1 MTNPTIFITGGTGL
15 IGRWTSARLS
25 ADGHKL
31 ALLVRNANLRQQ
43 DFFNWVTAHGGI
55 AENIQ
60 LIDGDLKKPDMGLS
74 KKTLESLLSIRQV
87 FHLGASFDWG
97 LARGAAHQ
105 INVGGT
111 NAVLEFAAN
120 LPDLDR
126 FVLVSGYMVAAKERW
141 APFGLV
147 KPDDISPMPV
157 SSNQLDRM
165 YQKLGS
171 YEASKLEADLLT
183 RQVCHDKQ
191 LPLTIINPATVIGNA
206 QNGELDQDLGFGAIA
221 QAIWRKMFTAI
232 PGSKPDWIPL
242 TTIDYVS
249 TFLAKAPFLAATCNN
264 EYTLLDESTPR
275 TSEMTAMVASH
286 LGRKAATRFI
296 PKNIMKFL
304 LRSGLEKLSGTSAES
319 LSFLESYYFDT
330 GPANKIA
337 AQINL
342 EKGDIRK
349 AILRTT
355 DQMAAHHF
363 GKSISPFK
371 AGTYRY
377 EEIAGSRTLIGG
389 NKKTAT
395 HVLLHGLPLNA
406 DSWHPILK
414 QMQAKA
420 LFADLPG
427 LARSV
432 NRFDI
437 RTTDW
442 MTSLC
447 NELQE
452 TPLIIGHSLGTS
464 IAVDYAYKYPDRV
477 KGLVLI
483 APYFLQ
489 QKPKAE
495 LRLSLP
501 LTDLKE
507 LLSSGGNVDEA
518 ILKSTYES
526 IKNPGGLIRI
536 GRQLNRAQK
545 PKRRE
550 ELREKIMAL
559 DIPLLIISGD
569 LDPIEKAVPMAQNFE
584 IKGAGHYPQ
593 LTHVE
598 EVSRLITEFSAT
610 LTTVEHK
617 LSA

>member
-1 MTNPTIFITGGTGL
+1 MTGGTGL
-15 IGRWTSARLS
+15 IGRWTSAQLS
-25 ADGHKL
+25 AEGHKL
-31 ALLVRNANLRQQ
+31 ALLVRNADLRQQ
-43 DFFNWVTAHGGI
+43 DFAAWISAHGGN

-60 LIDGDLKKPDMGLS
+60 LIEGDLKKPDMGLS
-74 KKTLESLLSIRQV
+74 AKAAADLQTVRHV

-97 LARGAAHQ
+97 LARQAAHQ

-111 NAVLEFAAN
+111 TAVLNFAAG
-120 LPDLDR
+120 LPALER

-141 APFGLV
+141 APFGIA

-157 SSNQLDRM
+157 TRSQLDRM
-165 YQKLGS
+165 YKKLGS

-191 LPLTIINPATVIGNA
+191 LPLTIINPATVIGSA
-206 QNGELDQDLGFGAIA
+206 HSGELDQDLGFGAIA

-249 TFLAKAPFLAATCNN
+249 TFLAKAPFLPATCNN

-275 TSEMTAMVASH
+275 ASEMTAMVATH

-337 AQINL
+337 EQINL
-342 EKGDIRK
+342 EKTDIRR

-363 GKSISPFK
+363 GKAASPFK
-371 AGTYRY
+371 AGTYSY
-377 EEIAGSRTLIGG
+377 QEIAGSRTLVGG
-389 NKKTAT
+389 DKKAAS
-395 HVLLHGLPLNA
+395 HVLLHGLPLNS
-406 DSWHPILK
+406 DSWHPMLE
-414 QMQAKA
+414 QMQVNA

-427 LARSV
+427 LGRSV
-432 NRFDI
+432 NRFNI
-437 RTTDW
+437 HSTDW

-447 NELQE
+447 NDLQE
-452 TPLIIGHSLGTS
+452 APIVVGHSLGTS
-464 IAVDYAYKYPDRV
+464 IAVDYAHKYPDRV

-501 LTDLKE
+501 LADLKAI
-507 LLSSGGNVDEA
+507 LTSGGPVDDD
-518 ILKSTYES
+518 ILQSTYKS
-526 IKNPGGLIRI
+526 IKNPGGLMRI
-536 GRQLNRAQK
+536 GAK
-545 PKRRE
+545 PRTKTQT
-550 ELREKIMAL
+550 
-559 DIPLLIISGD
+559 P
-569 LDPIEKAVPMAQNFE
+569 
-584 IKGAGHYPQ
+584 AGTPPESLGFANSVASHQ
-593 LTHVE
+593 
-598 EVSRLITEFSAT
+598 R
-610 LTTVEHK
+610 
-617 LSA
+617 